1 MKEPKTYIIN
11 MGAEAGFWGR
21 PKEKIWDAEIT
32 LVSKEDYDALQ
43 SENAKLRE
51 ALERAERCNAEGI
64 NALVRGFIGN
74 AEVDF
79 RDSQKYIREA
89 LKGKE

>member
-51 ALERAERCNAEGI
+51 ALQIYANDDVIGTVARK
-64 NALVRGFIGN
+64 ALNDLRKSGG
-74 AEVDF
+74 
-79 RDSQKYIREA
+79 
-89 LKGKE
+89 

>member
-51 ALERAERCNAEGI
+51 ALQIYANDDVIGTVARK
-64 NALVRGFIGN
+64 ALNDLR
-74 AEVDF
+74 
-79 RDSQKYIREA
+79 
-89 LKGKE
+89 KGGE